1 MNLSSIV
8 LFGKGYLVWNPF
20 DQSGVFI
27 RRQSLFEKTT
37 RTTTIRNRRSEMKF
51 STKRFQVGA
60 ISWVMLF
67 AISMILAGCGTSPST
82 QATGGYILSDSISVS
97 GYGEAAG
104 KPDIVL
110 MQLGVNVVADQIG
123 DAIDESNQAMDKI
136 TQALLG
142 AGIAEEDLQTTN
154 FNVWPED
161 RYDPMTGQSTGE
173 RVFHVDSTLQV
184 KVRDIDKAPSLIE
197 IALEQGANNIYGLTY
212 DIDDKTA
219 LEAEAR
225 SKALQDAQVRADQ
238 LAAEIGVSLGDP
250 MLVSEGYSGGA
261 IYPVA
266 YERAVG
272 LGGGPPISTGQ
283 LTVSVQVNVTYAIA
297 R

>member
-1 MNLSSIV
+1 MQFNTKGFQIKFLNWAMVFSVLIV
-8 LFGKGYLVWNPF
+8 
-20 DQSGVFI
+20 
-27 RRQSLFEKTT
+27 
-37 RTTTIRNRRSEMKF
+37 
-51 STKRFQVGA
+51 
-60 ISWVMLF
+60 
-67 AISMILAGCGTSPST
+67 LAGCATSPST
-82 QATGGYILSDSISVS
+82 QATGGYILADSISVS
-97 GYGEAAG
+97 GYGEAVG

-110 MQLGVNVVADQIG
+110 IQLGVNIVSDQIG
-123 DAIDESNQAMDKI
+123 DAIEESNQAMEKI

-184 KVRDIDKAPSLIE
+184 KVRDIDNAPSVIE
-197 IALEQGANNIYGLTY
+197 SALEEGANNIYGLTY
-212 DIDDKTA
+212 DIDDKSA

-238 LAAEIGVSLGDP
+238 LATEIGVSLGDP
-250 MLVSEGYSGGA
+250 ILISEGYSGGL
-261 IYPVA
+261 IYPVV
-266 YERAVG
+266 YERAAG
-272 LGGGPPISTGQ
+272 IGGGSQISPGQ
-283 LTVSVQVNVTYAIA
+283 LTVGVQVNVTYAIT